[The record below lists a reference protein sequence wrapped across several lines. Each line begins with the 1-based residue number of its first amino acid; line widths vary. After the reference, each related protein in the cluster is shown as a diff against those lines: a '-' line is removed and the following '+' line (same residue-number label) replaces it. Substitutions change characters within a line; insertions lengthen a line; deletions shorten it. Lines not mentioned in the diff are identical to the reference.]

1 MKSLIIVLLTSIILI
16 GCNNIGFGQFKPGS
30 GLISMSGAYTI
41 INIEDRNETI
51 NGGGFQLGYEVSN
64 FEGNLALGGGLGY
77 LVGVEDIDDGQ
88 FKYSTLP
95 FWLFGKYLFGTEKAK
110 LFLSLGLGY
119 QFSERQIS
127 GDVFTIQD
135 TAKSWDGGMSFGA
148 GTGINYYFTENVC
161 GIFSYNA
168 QFFNNIYY
176 KEGLA
181 HVFNFGLGFQ
191 LN

>member
-16 GCNNIGFGQFKPGS
+16 GCNNIGFGQFKSGS

-41 INIEDRNETI
+41 MNIEDRNETI

-64 FEGNLALGGGLGY
+64 FEGNLSLGGGLGY

-88 FKYSTLP
+88 LKYSTLP

-135 TAKSWDGGMSFGA
+135 TAKSWDGGVSFGA

-168 QFFNNIYY
+168 QFFNNI
-176 KEGLA
+176 
-181 HVFNFGLGFQ
+181 
-191 LN
+191 